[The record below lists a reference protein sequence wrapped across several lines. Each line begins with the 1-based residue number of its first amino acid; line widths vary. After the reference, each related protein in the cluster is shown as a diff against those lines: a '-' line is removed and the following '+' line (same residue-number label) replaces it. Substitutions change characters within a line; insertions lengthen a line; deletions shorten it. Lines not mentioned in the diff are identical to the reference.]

1 MQCLL
6 LVSLTWTILLLQEFP
21 YKQAT
26 IEVNTQN
33 LLGDIY
39 STHAQHLRKALT
51 FKKKNTFTSHGLCR
65 WLPQLS

>member
-6 LVSLTWTILLLQEFP
+6 LLSLTWTILLLQEFP

-51 FKKKNTFTSHGLCR
+51 FKKNTFTSHGVSI

>member
-6 LVSLTWTILLLQEFP
+6 LLSLTWTILLLQEFP

-26 IEVNTQN
+26 IEVNTLN

-51 FKKKNTFTSHGLCR
+51 F
-65 WLPQLS
+65 

>member
-6 LVSLTWTILLLQEFP
+6 LLSLTWTILLLQEFP

-51 FKKKNTFTSHGLCR
+51 LKKNTFTSHGVSI

>member
-6 LVSLTWTILLLQEFP
+6 LLSLTCTILLLQEFP

-51 FKKKNTFTSHGLCR
+51 LKKKYIHFTWSQYLVT
-65 WLPQLS
+65 SA

>member
-6 LVSLTWTILLLQEFP
+6 LLSLTWTILLLQEFP

-51 FKKKNTFTSHGLCR
+51 FKKKYIHFTWSQYLVT
-65 WLPQLS
+65 SA

>member
-26 IEVNTQN
+26 IEVNIQN

-51 FKKKNTFTSHGLCR
+51 FKKNTFISHGVSG